1 MARNNLT
8 KISSEWPTFW
18 EFEMK
23 RRKHYSGQSS
33 KAGLP
38 PGTLLHIGALPPNA
52 TATISTMIYSMDEF
66 SEESS
71 EQHDQCVSINRTEGI
86 TWINIEGL
94 HNIDLIKRFGDCYGL
109 HPLVLEDIVD
119 ATQRPKLEDYG
130 EYIFLVVKMIRWKAH
145 SFETEQVS
153 LILGSNYVLSFQE
166 GLDGDT
172 FSGVRERIRNGR
184 GKIRSMG
191 SDYLAYALI
200 DSIVD
205 GYFTVLEGMGE
216 DIEDIEEELSKGPLQ
231 IILKRI
237 IALKRE
243 IIFMRKSIWP
253 LREVTG
259 ALERGESHLI
269 SATTRIYFRDIYD
282 HTIQVIDGVETYR
295 DLLSGMLDLYLSS
308 ISNRTNEVMKFLT
321 VIGTIFMPLTFLV
334 GVYGMNFKHMPELE
348 WHYGYYVL
356 WLIMIAL
363 SLLMVWYFKRK
374 RWL

>member
-1 MARNNLT
+1 
-8 KISSEWPTFW
+8 
-18 EFEMK
+18 MK

-38 PGTLLHIGALPPNA
+38 PGTLLHIGALPPTA
-52 TATISTMIYSMDEF
+52 TATISTISYSEAGF
-66 SEESS
+66 SEETS
-71 EQHDQCVSINRTEGI
+71 EQHDQCKILKGMEGV
-86 TWINIEGL
+86 TWINIEGI

-109 HPLVLEDIVD
+109 HPLVLEDIVNT
-119 ATQRPKLEDYG
+119 TQRPKLEDYG
-130 EYIFLVVKMIRWKAH
+130 DYIFLVIRMIRWNNH
-145 SFETEQVS
+145 NIETEQVS
-153 LILGSNYVLSFQE
+153 LILGPNYVLSFQE
-166 GLDGDT
+166 GLAGDT
-172 FSGVRERIRNGR
+172 FNSVRELIRNGR
-184 GKIRSMG
+184 GRIRAMG
-191 SDYLAYALI
+191 PDYLAYALL

-237 IALKRE
+237 IAFKRE

-259 ALERGESHLI
+259 ALERGGSGLI
-269 SATTRIYFRDIYD
+269 TASSRIYFRDIYD

-295 DLLSGMLDLYLSS
+295 DLLSGLMELYLSS
-308 ISNRTNEVMKFLT
+308 ISNRTNEVMKLLT
-321 VIGTIFMPLTFLV
+321 IIGTIFMPLTFLV

-348 WHYGYYVL
+348 WYNGYYAL
-356 WLIMIAL
+356 WLFMIFL
-363 SLLMVWYFKRK
+363 TSLMVWYFKKK